1 MSLTL
6 YEIAGHP
13 DVQAKLYQE
22 QEHIFGK
29 NLSRVVISKEK
40 LEQMHYLGMVI
51 WETLRLHTIV
61 PYIGKRVTKDLHYG
75 NSLQLTSSLI
85 YPFRFFTENKLIP
98 AMLNINV
105 LIYAF
110 HHNPDYHPDPEKF
123 NPDRFDKSNKIDEY
137 TYIPFG
143 VKPRQCLGM

>member
-29 NLSRVVISKEK
+29 NLSGVVISKEK
-40 LEQMHYLGMVI
+40 LEEMHYLGMVI

-61 PYIGKRVTKDLHYG
+61 PYIGKRVTKDLQYG
-75 NSLQLTSSLI
+75 NSLQ
-85 YPFRFFTENKLIP
+85 
-98 AMLNINV
+98 IN
-105 LIYAF
+105 F
-110 HHNPDYHPDPEKF
+110 KF
-123 NPDRFDKSNKIDEY
+123 YLSH
-137 TYIPFG
+137 
-143 VKPRQCLGM
+143 